1 MSYIQNVLNGEADH
15 FVDAE
20 TKTMKDDVQNA
31 PPSGTRFRTYFS
43 LNPTLEVHPIYTD
56 CSMTIPDYLRI
67 SFTRFRLSSHMLRVE
82 TGRWSRTPRDERLCQ
97 CGTDI
102 QNEQHLFV
110 CPLVKNVTDSF
121 SKPCATPKDF
131 FENTTLSDLRTLHQT
146 LDLMSL

>member
-1 MSYIQNVLNGEADH
+1 MKTRQNKFFEKMITSRAEMIDDPLMHAISITREHNKPMWSYIQNVLNGDADH

-67 SFTRFRLSSHMLRVE
+67 SFTRFRLSSR
-82 TGRWSRTPRDERLCQ
+82 
-97 CGTDI
+97 CG
-102 QNEQHLFV
+102 
-110 CPLVKNVTDSF
+110 
-121 SKPCATPKDF
+121 
-131 FENTTLSDLRTLHQT
+131 
-146 LDLMSL
+146 